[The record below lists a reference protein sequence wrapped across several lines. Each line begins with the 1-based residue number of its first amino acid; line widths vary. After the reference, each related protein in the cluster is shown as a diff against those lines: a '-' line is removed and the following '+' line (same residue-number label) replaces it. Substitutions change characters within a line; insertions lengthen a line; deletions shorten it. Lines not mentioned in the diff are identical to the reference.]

1 MGAEPP
7 PGSTKTNL
15 HVGVLPGR
23 LVCGDEGR
31 PEPLQ
36 DVLHHA
42 AALTLEDVA
51 HVASHRLPA
60 HLLKCGIW
68 EYDFY
73 ASWIWIR
80 KEADV
85 HRSSIRILIRK
96 GRLMQ
101 IQDPDVDPHG
111 GCCRSR
117 IRIGFKTKA
126 DPHKCI
132 LKIAVKNSKCKNP
145 FACLDWRLQDFT
157 STVQNLKYRY
167 GILGKIQSSFMLLIC
182 SPPNCQNI

>member
-1 MGAEPP
+1 MRIFYYYEKNKLERIYLYIVSLCNCLFREKGYIFDEEIRIVGWLTTDAHEARIKFLAWVHFLIKSRAFRFFASKQEQTMLHNHHTMTSVLHGSGASPWLD
-7 PGSTKTNL
+7 K
-15 HVGVLPGR
+15 
-23 LVCGDEGR
+23 DEGR

-85 HRSSIRILIRK
+85 
-96 GRLMQ
+96 Q
-101 IQDPDVDPHG
+101 Y
-111 GCCRSR
+111 
-117 IRIGFKTKA
+117 
-126 DPHKCI
+126 
-132 LKIAVKNSKCKNP
+132 
-145 FACLDWRLQDFT
+145 
-157 STVQNLKYRY
+157 ST
-167 GILGKIQSSFMLLIC
+167 
-182 SPPNCQNI
+182 